1 MEPRCFIYGVMDL
14 GLSFL
19 STSHW
24 TRKALEYSSTQVC
37 EAQLAWTQ
45 QEKKSPVPQTSAAS
59 VSSILMS
66 CASTPL
72 PKSLQYLCISQAN
85 TSFYLLHPLVCRAPH
100 QRDCAEPLNPCNK
113 TQSLELS
120 EKPAQKILYLPRSP
134 AGLPLPQQ
142 RPETLIPAPCNQ
154 LPEIKLYFSNK
165 LSAFTNH

>member
-1 MEPRCFIYGVMDL
+1 MGYLFFLLPTGPGKHWSTPALKSVRHSWLEP
-14 GLSFL
+14 S
-19 STSHW
+19 
-24 TRKALEYSSTQVC
+24 RK
-37 EAQLAWTQ
+37 
-45 QEKKSPVPQTSAAS
+45 KKSPVPQTSAAS

-100 QRDCAEPLNPCNK
+100 QRDCAEPLNPCKK

-142 RPETLIPAPCNQ
+142 RPETLILAPCNQ